1 MTKKPSS
8 FISFISLIGEYG
20 GFPMVAAYPRKKNQ
34 EKNTE
39 GRNDTLLLWIS
50 GKWNHKFLKG
60 VLSDEFS

>member
-1 MTKKPSS
+1 
-8 FISFISLIGEYG
+8 
-20 GFPMVAAYPRKKNQ
+20 MVAAYPRKKNQ